1 MKNRSTTKGLICSN
15 QIKSNLLNH
24 LILVMTTLLPIPAMS
39 QCYEEGSGSCTT
51 APTII
56 SGTVTWDGEY
66 ICINADLTITGT
78 GSLTI
83 TGGSY
88 IEIAA
93 DTEIKVNNGGV
104 LTINGES
111 VLYAGGDMWKRI
123 FVKSGGS
130 VIIDQAI
137 IADALKGIYAQNG
150 SAESVF
156 QVSDAVF
163 CNNEIGIHMD
173 AITTSTLS
181 SFVEGTEF
189 YAPSLKA
196 PKTGQVGDYGILI
209 EDVYPTD
216 YFVIGDGGILGTNKN
231 IFTELNIAIRLFNS
245 KVQVQNNEIFKSAGT
260 IATMPDVYTQV
271 VICATGDADNGSEA
285 ELWVGDAVLGSG
297 LNNSI
302 VNCGTAVLSVN
313 RIKTYI
319 LSNEIAGTFDSGLGE
334 FTMKRGIDLQD
345 NLKDIEINSNR
356 ITNFNNFGIVI
367 EDQGTINTLI
377 TNNEINTTGFSNPL
391 APVGILV
398 NEVITSSTYDLTIS
412 QNLISS
418 VKSGVIVQRIEAP
431 LIDENEI
438 NFTLPSPASGF
449 GYGIRLEN
457 CNAAEIY
464 TNSVTGSCSSGCG
477 TKVRPVFIESCE
489 DFIAEGNAVFD
500 GSLGFY
506 IYQPSIGSNLI
517 CNEIHDCNIGMGLE
531 DLGTGGIGPIG
542 NSGLASDNS
551 WYPASTANR
560 VYCFGDVV
568 GTDGDDLEGDWY
580 FRDSPS
586 EFNITDA
593 LTDFDIGSTDFNPSP
608 TSYSSDPCY
617 SIYRL
622 GAATVE
628 YALEELT
635 WLYADMITGFT
646 EIPTATPNQYHRY
659 INFWK
664 DVHYMDGLAD
674 ILSDDVAEVYYTIET
689 SNIPEFL
696 TIKDSISNR
705 SFAWAL
711 EENNSIIASN
721 TIEEYWQQTNA
732 IYLNNLDSSGTF
744 QLNDEVYSE
753 LFDIANLP
761 GGEYGEGVYN
771 ARGMLDLTL
780 DPDFEIEVIEER
792 FAKDKTIYLYPNPT
806 QNYIAVIGIE
816 PYDIQYLSILDLS
829 GNRIFEKYLLSD
841 NILDVGNLSV
851 GYYIVHIITITGLEV
866 TNSFIIS
873 K

>member
-1 MKNRSTTKGLICSN
+1 
-15 QIKSNLLNH
+15 
-24 LILVMTTLLPIPAMS
+24 MTTLLPIPAMS
-39 QCYEEGSGSCTT
+39 QCYEEGSGTCTT
-51 APTII
+51 APATI
-56 SGTVTWDGEY
+56 SGSVTWDGEY

-111 VLYAGGDMWKRI
+111 VLCAGGDMWKRI
-123 FVKSGGS
+123 FVKSGGT
-130 VIIDQAI
+130 VIIDNAI

-150 SAESVF
+150 SAESVI

-173 AITTSTLS
+173 AISTSTLS

-245 KVQVQNNEIFKSAGT
+245 KVKVQNNEIFKSAGT

-271 VICATGDADNGSEA
+271 GICATGDAENGSEA

-398 NEVITSSTYDLTIS
+398 NEVITSSTHDLTIS

-438 NFTLPSPASGF
+438 YFTLPSPASGF

-477 TKVRPVFIESCE
+477 TKVRPVFMESCE

-506 IYQPSIGSNLI
+506 IYQPSIGGNLI
-517 CNEIHDCNIGMGLE
+517 CNEIHDCNIGIGLE
-531 DLGTGGIGPIG
+531 DLGTDGIGPIG
-542 NSGLASDNS
+542 SSGLASDNS

-560 VYCFGDVV
+560 VYCFGSGT
-568 GTDGDDLEGDWY
+568 GTDGASLVGDWFY
-580 FRDSPS
+580 RSSPS
-586 EFNITDA
+586 EFDIPSSLTDDDGG
-593 LTDFDIGSTDFNPSP
+593 LSTDFDPSP

-628 YALEELT
+628 SALEELT
-635 WLYADMITGFT
+635 WLYADMITGFA
-646 EIPTATPNQYHRY
+646 EIPTAMPNQYHRY
-659 INFWK
+659 FNFWK
-664 DVHYMDGLAD
+664 DVHSMDGLAD

-689 SNIPEFL
+689 SNIPVFL

-705 SFAWAL
+705 SFDWAL
-711 EENNSIIASN
+711 EENNSIITSN

-732 IYLNNLDSSGTF
+732 IYLNNLDSNGTF

-753 LFDIANLP
+753 LFNIANLP

-780 DPDFEIEVIEER
+780 DPDFEIEAIEER
-792 FAKDKTIYLYPNPT
+792 LAVNNSAFIYPNPT
-806 QNYIAVIGIE
+806 NGRINLVNIPIEACKAVFI
-816 PYDIQYLSILDLS
+816 Y
-829 GNRIFEKYLLSD
+829 NV
-841 NILDVGNLSV
+841 VGNLEFSTQCNDHTELDV
-851 GYYIVHIITITGLEV
+851 SSLTDGLYFLKLEYSEHIITIPFV
-866 TNSFIIS
+866 IN